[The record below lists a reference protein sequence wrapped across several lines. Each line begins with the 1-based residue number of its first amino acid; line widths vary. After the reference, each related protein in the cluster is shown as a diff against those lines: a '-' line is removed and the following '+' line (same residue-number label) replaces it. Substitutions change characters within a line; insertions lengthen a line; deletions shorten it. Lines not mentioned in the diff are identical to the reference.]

1 MQPAQFNEIL
11 TKCNVSVDIYNSYT
25 SLMCVNTMS
34 PDFILFRG
42 LFGSYSSPYSS
53 NQSFS
58 RSRPMQRSSYSSHS
72 SASDLPADSTGG
84 ALPKESKSDKKK
96 PSRKSLPSALEA
108 RRITELEEVNTEVMS
123 TSSKVSIP
131 QSAASSINESAD
143 KPVSQKV
150 EKAAAAAVG
159 KSDGDVLKEGTAK
172 PDEVVSDSQAK
183 SSSQPLPTP
192 PEAAE
197 ATELVEATEKTVVPG
212 VAEAVEKTVMPG
224 AAEAIEKTVMPG
236 AAEAAEAPKETVV
249 PEVPKETKVP
259 EATKTPAANEKIEQS
274 VKGGYRTIVVPP
286 ICTDSAAFKT
296 SEVGLFR
303 SRSSSR

>member
-25 SLMCVNTMS
+25 SLMCVSTMS

-72 SASDLPADSTGG
+72 SASDLPAESTGG

-123 TSSKVSIP
+123 TSLKVSIP

-172 PDEVVSDSQAK
+172 PGEVVSDSQAK

-224 AAEAIEKTVMPG
+224 AAE

>member
-1 MQPAQFNEIL
+1 
-11 TKCNVSVDIYNSYT
+11 
-25 SLMCVNTMS
+25 
-34 PDFILFRG
+34 
-42 LFGSYSSPYSS
+42 
-53 NQSFS
+53 
-58 RSRPMQRSSYSSHS
+58 MQRSSYSSHS
-72 SASDLPADSTGG
+72 SASDLPAESTGG

-172 PDEVVSDSQAK
+172 PDEVLSDSQAK

-224 AAEAIEKTVMPG
+224 AAEA
-236 AAEAAEAPKETVV
+236 AEPAEAPKETVV

>member
-1 MQPAQFNEIL
+1 
-11 TKCNVSVDIYNSYT
+11 
-25 SLMCVNTMS
+25 MCVSTMS

-84 ALPKESKSDKKK
+84 VLPKESKSDKKK

-192 PEAAE
+192 PDAVE

-212 VAEAVEKTVMPG
+212 VAEAVEKTVVPG
-224 AAEAIEKTVMPG
+224 VAEPAEKTVMPG
-236 AAEAAEAPKETVV
+236 AAEAAEAAEALKETVV
-249 PEVPKETKVP
+249 PEVPKETKSP
-259 EATKTPAANEKIEQS
+259 EATKTPAANEKIEPS